1 MQRNSNLAENV
12 LSSPEE
18 LWERTIEILKETINP
33 RSYHT
38 WFAPIKALDLVNSTI
53 ILGVP
58 NKFFQEWIDNHYSKI
73 LRNALVQTSGNSLSV
88 QFKVMNDNKPFSA
101 YSDNVIEDI
110 EVKHKTS
117 SDKDFTNSNLNTNYT
132 FDNFIIGDGNKF
144 AQAAAWAVSESP
156 GNTNYNPLIIYGGT
170 GLGKTHL
177 IQSIGNNVL
186 RKSNDLKVYYAS
198 SESFT
203 SHFITSIQQNNVIE
217 FSNFYRSCDLLMIDD
232 IQFFSNK
239 GKTQEEFFH
248 TFNALHQNKK
258 QIVLTS
264 DRPINE
270 LSFLEERLI
279 SRFKWGLVT
288 DIQPPDLETRI
299 AILQSKCE
307 ENNLQIQSDIIDY
320 LAVNLTHNIRELEG
334 ALTRLMA
341 QVLLTHTEP
350 TLDLAQK
357 VVTEIGRP
365 LSKGITIDQIIQLTS
380 KAFDVPQENFMK
392 KGRKKDIAFARQ
404 IAMYLSKELSR
415 FSTTNIGLH
424 FGGRDHST
432 VIYAH
437 KTIEEQLKIDAVLR
451 NKVEEIKR
459 LLLFSR

>member
-1 MQRNSNLAENV
+1 MQRRSNLAEN
-12 LSSPEE
+12 SFSHPEE
-18 LWERTIEILKETINP
+18 LWDQTIEILKESINP
-33 RSYHT
+33 RSYQT
-38 WFAPIKALDLVNSTI
+38 WFAPIQPIDVTESTI
-53 ILGVP
+53 VLGVP
-58 NKFFQEWIDNHYSKI
+58 NKFFHEWIDNHYSKI
-73 LRNALVQTSGNSLSV
+73 LKNALIQTTGNLLSV
-88 QFKVMNDNKPFSA
+88 QFKVLDSKPYSA
-101 YSDNVIEDI
+101 YSDNIINNVEIKKE
-110 EVKHKTS
+110 HTS
-117 SDKDFTNSNLNTNYT
+117 NRDFLNSNLNTNYT
-132 FDNFIIGDGNKF
+132 FDSFIIGDGNKF
-144 AQAAAWAVSESP
+144 AQAAAWAVSDSP

-177 IQSIGNNVL
+177 IQAIGNNVL
-186 RKSNDLKVYYAS
+186 LRSNNLKVYYAS

-279 SRFKWGLVT
+279 SRFKWGLVA

-307 ENNLQIQSDIIDY
+307 DNNLQIPNEIIEY

-350 TLDLAQK
+350 TLELAQK
-357 VVTEIGRP
+357 VVTEIGQP
-365 LSKGITIDQIIQLTS
+365 LAKGITIDQIIQLTS
-380 KAFDVPQENFMK
+380 KAFGVPQESFMK
-392 KGRKKDIAFARQ
+392 KSRKQDIAFARQ
-404 IAMYLSKELSR
+404 VAMYISKELSK
-415 FSTTNIGLH
+415 FSTTTIGLH

-437 KTIEEQLKIDAVLR
+437 KVIENQLKIDAVLR
-451 NKVEEIKR
+451 NKIEEIKR
-459 LLLFSR
+459 MLQYSR

>member
-1 MQRNSNLAENV
+1 MQKKSNLAENV
-12 LSSPEE
+12 FYSHNE
-18 LWERTIEILKETINP
+18 LWERTSEIIKDTINP
-33 RSYHT
+33 RSYQT
-38 WFAPIKALDLVNSTI
+38 WFAPINSIDLTDTTI
-53 ILGVP
+53 VLGVP
-58 NKFFQEWIDNHYSKI
+58 NKFFSEWIDNHYSKI
-73 LRNALVQTSGNSLSV
+73 LRNALAQISGSSLSV
-88 QFKVMNDNKPFSA
+88 KYNVLDERPYSA
-101 YSDNVIEDI
+101 YNPTNIDDVEINNSHTTVRDI
-110 EVKHKTS
+110 AE
-117 SDKDFTNSNLNTNYT
+117 SNLNDHYI
-132 FDNFIIGDGNKF
+132 FDKFIIGDGNKF
-144 AQAAAWAVSESP
+144 AQAAAWAVAESP
-156 GNTNYNPLIIYGGT
+156 GNTNYNPLIVYGGT

-177 IQSIGNNVL
+177 VQSIGNHVL
-186 RKSNDLKVYYAS
+186 NKHQDLKVYYAS

-203 SHFITSIQQNNVIE
+203 SHFITSIQQNKVIE
-217 FSNFYRSCDLLMIDD
+217 FSSFYRSCDLLLIDD

-279 SRFKWGLVT
+279 SRFKWGLVV

-307 ENNLQIQSDIIDY
+307 ENNLQIPNNIIDY

-365 LSKGITIDQIIQLTS
+365 ISKMLSIDQIITRAS
-380 KAFDVPQENFMK
+380 KAFNVPQESFMK
-392 KGRKKDIAFARQ
+392 KGRTKDVAFARQ
-404 IAMYLSKELSR
+404 VAMFLAKELTNY
-415 FSTTNIGLH
+415 STTKIGLH

-432 VIYAH
+432 VVYAYNV
-437 KTIEEQLKIDAVLR
+437 IAEQMRIDPVLR
-451 NKVEEIKR
+451 NKIEDLKR
-459 LLLFSR
+459 MLEYSR

>member
-1 MQRNSNLAENV
+1 MQRKSNLAENI
-12 LSSPEE
+12 LTTPKE
-18 LWERTIEILKETINP
+18 LWERTSEVLKETINP
-33 RSYHT
+33 RSYQT
-38 WFAPIKALDLVNSTI
+38 WFAPIQPLDLTDSTI

-58 NKFFQEWIDNHYSKI
+58 NKFFQEWIDNHYTKI
-73 LRNALVQTSGNSLSV
+73 LKNALIQTSGYSLSV
-88 QFKVMNDNKPFSA
+88 QFKVLDNKPFSA
-101 YSDNVIEDI
+101 YTDNIINDI
-110 EVKHKTS
+110 EIKHTPASDRDFS
-117 SDKDFTNSNLNTNYT
+117 SSNLNSNYT

-177 IQSIGNNVL
+177 IQAIGNNVL
-186 RKSNDLKVYYAS
+186 RRSNNLKVYYAS

-264 DRPINE
+264 DRPVNE

-279 SRFKWGLVT
+279 SRFKWGLVA

-307 ENNLQIQSDIIDY
+307 ENNLQIPNDIIDY

-350 TLDLAQK
+350 TLELAQK
-357 VVTEIGRP
+357 VVTEIGQP
-365 LSKGITIDQIIQLTS
+365 ISKGITIDQIIQLTS
-380 KAFDVPQENFMK
+380 KAFDVPQESFMK
-392 KGRKKDIAFARQ
+392 KSRTKDIAFARQ
-404 IAMYLSKELSR
+404 VAMYLSKELSK
-415 FSTTNIGLH
+415 FSTTTIGLH

-432 VIYAH
+432 VIYAY
-437 KTIEEQLKIDAVLR
+437 KVIEGQIKIDAILR
-451 NKVEEIKR
+451 NKIEEIKR
-459 LLLFSR
+459 MLQYSR